1 MPGSAWTHRSCT
13 PRTRHG
19 RIPLA
24 KVLVPERRGAVAA
37 WLKDAAAR
45 VDLSRDVPGYDLA
58 GFFKRN
64 SDAIKAE
71 TLTVLKGLVQ

>member
-1 MPGSAWTHRSCT
+1 M
-13 PRTRHG
+13 
-19 RIPLA
+19 
-24 KVLVPERRGAVAA
+24 PERRGAVAA